1 MTRPYEEWNSEDI
14 QLWGQ
19 NREHPADMERR
30 LRGAGQMRDRVA
42 GFSHPI
48 QPRKQRGTIRLS
60 LAMIG
65 SLMLIAF
72 LFAGV

>member
-19 NREHPADMERR
+19 NREHPADMARR
-30 LRGAGQMRDRVA
+30 LRGVHHMRDRVA

-48 QPRKQRGTIRLS
+48 QPRRPPS
-60 LAMIG
+60 L
-65 SLMLIAF
+65 LKRIAKC
-72 LFAGV
+72 LFN